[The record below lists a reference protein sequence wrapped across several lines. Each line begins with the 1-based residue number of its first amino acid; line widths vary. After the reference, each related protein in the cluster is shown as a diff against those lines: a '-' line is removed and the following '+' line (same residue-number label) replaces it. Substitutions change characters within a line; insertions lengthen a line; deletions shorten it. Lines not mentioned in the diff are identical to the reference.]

1 MINIITVITVYFDI
15 LLSCIIIER
24 IT

>member
-15 LLSCIIIER
+15 LLSCIIIEW